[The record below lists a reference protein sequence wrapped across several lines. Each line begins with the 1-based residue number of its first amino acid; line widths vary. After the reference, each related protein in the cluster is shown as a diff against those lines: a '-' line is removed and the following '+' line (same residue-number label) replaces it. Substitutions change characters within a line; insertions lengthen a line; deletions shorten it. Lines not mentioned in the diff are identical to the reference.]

1 MFKKILGE
9 NGPKGANGDIVT
21 KVNILE
27 NKVDILLSNMSDLLS
42 KENRHDKC
50 HCKNAELIVY
60 NEIKTYINDKF
71 TDLEYDLCEK
81 FENVEKNTDDIKKLF
96 NNYKNDVINNMEFL
110 IDHIYKETQNFK
122 EHIVFTKI
130 KNMIDFAQNDYFD
143 KINNELAIINNK
155 LNEINDISTNL
166 NDRYTID
173 SHLFKYENFYN
184 ILCQH
189 ILSIIKDIDK
199 LINEL

>member
-1 MFKKILGE
+1 MFKKIS
-9 NGPKGANGDIVT
+9 NGDIVS
-21 KVNILE
+21 KVNVLE

-42 KENRHDKC
+42 KENGKC

-71 TDLEYDLCEK
+71 TDLEYDLCER

-155 LNEINDISTNL
+155 LNDITNL
-166 NDRYTID
+166 NDRNIID
-173 SHLFKYENFYN
+173 NDLFKYENFYN
-184 ILCQH
+184 ILCQY